1 MGKGNKEESMD
12 EKKKKKKLKDM
23 KEEVNGQSLIQ
34 TRTLWTGVDK
44 KKERK
49 RERERE
55 SSISW
60 VTWNTNIALS
70 QDLYHS

>member
-1 MGKGNKEESMD
+1 
-12 EKKKKKKLKDM
+12 M

-49 RERERE
+49 RERERAV
-55 SSISW
+55 SLGLHGIP
-60 VTWNTNIALS
+60 I
-70 QDLYHS
+70 